1 MGARRVV
8 LDFLWKTTPKL
19 KVMSWLDW
27 EVTQRLEAVFIY
39 LSPPPNKPS
48 NFWWGAARTHLM
60 ASAAQ
65 WSEKCK
71 EGRKKNSRGGLP

>member
-27 EVTQRLEAVFIY
+27 EVNQRLEAVFIY
-39 LSPPPNKPS
+39 LFHPPI
-48 NFWWGAARTHLM
+48 
-60 ASAAQ
+60 
-65 WSEKCK
+65 
-71 EGRKKNSRGGLP
+71 SRVTFDGEQLVRI